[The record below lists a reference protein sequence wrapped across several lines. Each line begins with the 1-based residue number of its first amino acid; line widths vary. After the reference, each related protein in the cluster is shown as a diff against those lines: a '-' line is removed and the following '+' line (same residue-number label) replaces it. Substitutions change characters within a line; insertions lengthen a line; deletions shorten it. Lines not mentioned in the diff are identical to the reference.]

1 MTYFI
6 SDIHGEYELFLR
18 LLDKIVFSD
27 SDTLI
32 ILGDMIDKGRDSI
45 KLVDFIRRQSNV
57 KAIIGNHEYDFLK
70 YYDYLM
76 RSCDG
81 GDFDFVLEKLQAYFS
96 QDRMCISFEIT
107 DFLESLP
114 PFIEEADYVCVHSGV
129 ETDRDGMILP
139 MNRQRMG
146 QLVYNRYFKEDDF
159 CLASGQKT
167 VLFGHTPCSY
177 KNGSGAFIKT
187 PKKGISFPRRLSDY
201 AKIQLDCGVSLT
213 GVIGVLCY
221 ETMEKIYVKRR

>member
-18 LLDKIVFSD
+18 LLDKIAFLD
-27 SDTLI
+27 SDMLI
-32 ILGDMIDKGRDSI
+32 VLGDMIDKGRDSI
-45 KLVDFIRRQSNV
+45 KLVDFIRLQSNV
-57 KAIIGNHEYDFLK
+57 KAILGNHEYDFLK

-76 RSCDG
+76 RSCDDG
-81 GDFDFVLEKLQAYFS
+81 NFDFVLEKLQTYFS
-96 QDRMCISFEIT
+96 QDRMRISFEIT

-114 PFIEEADYVCVHSGV
+114 LFIEGEDYVCVHFGV

-139 MNRQRMG
+139 MKQQRMG
-146 QLVYNRYFKEDDF
+146 QLVYNRYFKEEDF

-177 KNGSGAFIKT
+177 KNGSGVFIKT
-187 PKKGISFPRRLSDY
+187 PKKGISFPHRLADY
-201 AKIQLDCGVSLT
+201 AKIQLDCGVPLT
-213 GVIGVLCY
+213 GMIGVLCY
-221 ETMEKIYVKRR
+221 ETMEEIYVKRR

>member
-18 LLDKIVFSD
+18 LLDKIAFSD
-27 SDTLI
+27 NDTLI
-32 ILGDMIDKGRDSI
+32 VLGDMIDKGSDSI
-45 KLVDFIRRQSNV
+45 KLVDFIRRQSNI
-57 KAIIGNHEYDFLK
+57 KAILGNHEYDFLK
-70 YYDYLM
+70 YYDHLM
-76 RSCDG
+76 RSCAG
-81 GDFDFVLEKLQAYFS
+81 GNFDLVLEKLQAYFS

-114 PFIEEADYVCVHSGV
+114 LFIEESDYVCVHSGV

-146 QLVYNRYFKEDDF
+146 QLVYNRYFKEEDF
-159 CLASGQKT
+159 YLASGQKT

-177 KNGSGAFIKT
+177 KNAEKRNIVSA
-187 PKKGISFPRRLSDY
+187 SS
-201 AKIQLDCGVSLT
+201 CG
-213 GVIGVLCY
+213 LC
-221 ETMEKIYVKRR
+221 ENST